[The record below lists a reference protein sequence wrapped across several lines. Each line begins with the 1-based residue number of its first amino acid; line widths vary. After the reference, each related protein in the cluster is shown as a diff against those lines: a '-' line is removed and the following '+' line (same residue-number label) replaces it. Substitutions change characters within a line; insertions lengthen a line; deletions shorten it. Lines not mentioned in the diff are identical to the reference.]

1 MHIVGPP
8 EEERWIME
16 EKIAPPVESDIPSWL
31 RIFIPHGLDVF
42 VPKGCVTWFMGLPWW
57 LDILYTLG
65 IAPILVWPKVLEQA
79 GPRGLAGIVLSDIV
93 CIYPLLIPVCIV
105 ASMILFKRNH
115 RTVAVFFAAL
125 NLTVG
130 LTVVGAY
137 MSGAMA
143 K

>member
-1 MHIVGPP
+1 
-8 EEERWIME
+8 ME
-16 EKIAPPVESDIPSWL
+16 EKIAPTSESDIPSWM

-42 VPKGCVTWFMGLPWW
+42 VPRGCVTWFMGLPWW

-65 IAPILVWPKVLEQA
+65 IAPILVLPQVLEQP
-79 GPRGLAGIVLSDIV
+79 GPRGMAGIVLSDIV
-93 CIYPLLIPVCIV
+93 CIYPLLIPICMV
-105 ASMILFKRNH
+105 ASAILFKRNH
-115 RTVAVFFAAL
+115 QTVAVFFAAL

-130 LTVVGAY
+130 LTVVGAC